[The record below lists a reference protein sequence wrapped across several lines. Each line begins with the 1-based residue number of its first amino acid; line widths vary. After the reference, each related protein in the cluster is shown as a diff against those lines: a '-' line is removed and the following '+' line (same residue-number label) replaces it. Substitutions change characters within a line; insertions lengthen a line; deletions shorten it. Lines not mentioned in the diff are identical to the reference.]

1 LYVFGLRGLYIF
13 ALDMRG
19 YVWYN
24 RGDAMKR
31 KGDVRRLVESAHVRW
46 LDCSLSRAH
55 VVVLMSLSWWLMPLP
70 FGCARTIEEK

>member
-1 LYVFGLRGLYIF
+1 LYVFGLRGLCIF
-13 ALDMRG
+13 ALDIRG

-31 KGDVRRLVESAHVRW
+31 KDDVRQLVARARIRW

-55 VVVLMSLSWWLMPLP
+55 VAVLMSLSW
-70 FGCARTIEEK
+70 

>member
-31 KGDVRRLVESAHVRW
+31 KGDVRQLVESARARW

-70 FGCARTIEEK
+70 FGYAHD